1 MSVTPPRLEI
11 ASILAD
17 TTNRVVVCCGAGG
30 VGKTTTAAAMALRAA
45 EYGRTVVVLT
55 IDPAKRLAQALGIN
69 DLGNSPQRV
78 PLAPEVPGQ
87 LYAMML
93 DMRRTFDEMVMQYS
107 GPGRAQAILDNQFYQ
122 TVATSLAGT
131 QEYMAM
137 EKLGQ
142 LLSQDRWDLVVVDT
156 PPSRNALDFL
166 DAPKRLGSFM
176 DSRLWRL
183 LLAPGRGIGRLVTGV
198 VGLAIRAMSTILGSQ
213 MLSDAAA
220 FVQSLDATFG
230 GFREKAD
237 RTYALLKRRGTQ
249 FVVVSAA
256 EPDALR
262 EAAFFVD
269 RLSREQMPL
278 AGLILNRTHPML
290 SVLPVE
296 RAIDAT
302 ETLDNAAGSDDSTA
316 IAAAVLRIHAD
327 RGLIAKREI
336 RLLSRFTGAHPH
348 VAIVGVPSLPFD
360 VSDLEALGAIADQMT
375 AQAAV
380 GDDAG
385 RQTARG
391 GADQSAGVGDDAGR
405 QTARGGADQSA
416 GVGDDAGRQTA
427 RGGAD
432 RSRSS

>member
-1 MSVTPPRLEI
+1 MSTVPKPLDM
-11 ASILAD
+11 AAILAD
-17 TTNRVVVCCGAGG
+17 TSNRVIVCCGAGG
-30 VGKTTTAAAMALRAA
+30 VGKTTTAAAIALRAA

-55 IDPAKRLAQALGIN
+55 IDPAKRLAQALGID
-69 DLGNSPQRV
+69 DLGNTPQRV
-78 PLAPEVPGQ
+78 PLAPEVPGE
-87 LYAMML
+87 LHGMML
-93 DMRRTFDEMVMQYS
+93 DMRRTFDEMVVQYS
-107 GPGRAQAILDNQFYQ
+107 GSERAQSILANQFYQ

-142 LLSQDRWDLVVVDT
+142 LLAQDRWDLVVVDT

-198 VGLAIRAMSTILGSQ
+198 MGLAMKAMSTVLGSK
-213 MLSDAAA
+213 MLSDAAT

-262 EAAFFVD
+262 EASFFVD
-269 RLSREQMPL
+269 RLTQEGMPL
-278 AGLILNRTHPML
+278 AGLVLNRTHPML
-290 SVLPVE
+290 CALPVE

-302 ETLDNAAGSDDSTA
+302 ETLEEEHSESEAASL
-316 IAAAVLRIHAD
+316 AAAVLRIHAD
-327 RGLIAKREI
+327 RGQTAKREI
-336 RLLSRFTGAHPH
+336 RLLSRFTGANPH
-348 VAIVGVPSLPFD
+348 VPVVGVPSLPFD
-360 VSDLEALGAIADQMT
+360 VSDLDALRALADQI
-375 AQAAV
+375 APV
-380 GDDAG
+380 GDEAARAAG
-385 RQTARG
+385 R
-391 GADQSAGVGDDAGR
+391 
-405 QTARGGADQSA
+405 
-416 GVGDDAGRQTA
+416 
-427 RGGAD
+427 
-432 RSRSS
+432 

>member
-1 MSVTPPRLEI
+1 VSTTPPVLDM
-11 ASILAD
+11 AAILAD
-17 TTNRVVVCCGAGG
+17 TSNRVVVCCGAGG

-55 IDPAKRLAQALGIN
+55 IDPAKRLAQALGIE

-78 PLAPEVPGQ
+78 ALAPEVNGE
-87 LYAMML
+87 LHAMML
-93 DMRRTFDEMVMQYS
+93 DMRRTFDEMVVQYS
-107 GPGRAQAILDNQFYQ
+107 GAGKADAILENQFYQ

-142 LLSQDRWDLVVVDT
+142 LLGEDKWDLVVVDT

-176 DSRLWRL
+176 DSRLWRM
-183 LLAPGRGIGRLVTGV
+183 LLAPGRGIGRIVTGA
-198 VGLAIRAMSTILGSQ
+198 VGLAMKALSTVLGSQ
-213 MLSDAAA
+213 MLSDAAG

-237 RTYALLKRRGTQ
+237 RTYELLKRRGTQ

-262 EAAFFVD
+262 EATFFVD
-269 RLSREQMPL
+269 RLSQEKMPL

-290 SVLPVE
+290 CDVKADKANEAADQLGGEDGPE
-296 RAIDAT
+296 ALTAAI
-302 ETLDNAAGSDDSTA
+302 
-316 IAAAVLRIHAD
+316 LRIHAD
-327 RGLIAKREI
+327 RAMTAKREV
-336 RLLSRFTGAHPH
+336 RLLSRFTGANPA

-360 VSDLEALGAIADQMT
+360 VSDMDALRAIADQIT
-375 AQAAV
+375 GEA
-380 GDDAG
+380 
-385 RQTARG
+385 QTA
-391 GADQSAGVGDDAGR
+391 A
-405 QTARGGADQSA
+405 TAK
-416 GVGDDAGRQTA
+416 
-427 RGGAD
+427 
-432 RSRSS
+432 